1 MTCTR
6 YELDI
11 GDYVDGRLRDR
22 ARAVLEEHLAS
33 CAACRAL
40 AADLGAI
47 RAAARE
53 LPPHD
58 VPPHVWTRLLGA
70 FASETV
76 ARRASRWRWVFAWE
90 PIGAVAM
97 LVVIAAGLSWVGGRL
112 ASTGGTPPALPAA
125 RLPLDVELRRA
136 EEQFAAAIAGLDEIR
151 RAEQASL
158 DPATA
163 GVLQASLT
171 VIDRAIDESRAAL
184 ETEPN
189 NQVARESLF
198 DLLRSKLALLQ
209 ETVALINEMR
219 KGNQEEVARI
229 LSGLNQ

>member
-1 MTCTR
+1 MTCQR
-6 YELDI
+6 YEPDI
-11 GDYVDGRLRDR
+11 GDYVDGTLPGD
-22 ARAVLEEHLAS
+22 ARAALEGHLAS

-40 AADLGAI
+40 AADLRAI

-58 VPPHVWTRLLGA
+58 VPPHVWTRLAAA
-70 FASETV
+70 FESETG
-76 ARRASRWRWVFAWE
+76 ARRAARWQGVFAWE
-90 PIGAVAM
+90 PLGAVAM
-97 LVVIAAGLSWVGGRL
+97 LVLIASGLSWVGGRL
-112 ASTGGTPPALPAA
+112 ASGGGMPPAVAAA
-125 RLPLDVELRRA
+125 RLPIDVELRRA

-163 GVLQASLT
+163 GVLQANLA

-184 ETEPN
+184 QTEPEN
-189 NQVARESLF
+189 TVARESLF